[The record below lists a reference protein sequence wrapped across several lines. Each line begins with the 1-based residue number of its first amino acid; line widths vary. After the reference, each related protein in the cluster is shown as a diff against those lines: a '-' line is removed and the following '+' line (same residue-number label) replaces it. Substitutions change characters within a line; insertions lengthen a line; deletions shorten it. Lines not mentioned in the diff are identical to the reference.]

1 MERNWKQSK
10 TTIQIRQ
17 IVQIGD
23 TYGITFTPEM
33 LAHLNV
39 SADENVQVVMTEN
52 DLVIRKVLP
61 ANYPDGDSDGFQDI
75 VHEASATYGTTVKSE

>member
-1 MERNWKQSK
+1 MERNWQQSK

-17 IVQIGD
+17 IVQIED
-23 TYGITFTPEM
+23 TYGITFSPEM

-39 SADENVQVVMTEN
+39 SAGENVQVVMTEN

-61 ANYPDGDSDGFQDI
+61 TTYLEGDPDGFQDI
-75 VHEASATYGTTVKSE
+75 VHEANGKTE